1 MRKQPIFCIA
11 SRNAIHSAQTTECN
25 IIKSFQ
31 HKGLKR
37 FFEDD
42 DASGIQ
48 PNHRKKLRVLLTV
61 LDNATDARQMN
72 MPGAGLHP
80 LQHNLTGFWSVKVS
94 GNWRLIFTF
103 EDGDAHLVDY
113 LDYH

>member
-1 MRKQPIFCIA
+1 M
-11 SRNAIHSAQTTECN
+11 
-25 IIKSFQ
+25 IKSFQ

-48 PNHRKKLRVLLTV
+48 PNHRKKLRVLLTA

-113 LDYH
+113 LAYH

>member
-1 MRKQPIFCIA
+1 M
-11 SRNAIHSAQTTECN
+11 
-25 IIKSFQ
+25 IKSFQ

-80 LQHNLTGFWSVKVS
+80 LQHNLTGAGLHPLQHNLTGFWSVKVS

>member
-1 MRKQPIFCIA
+1 M
-11 SRNAIHSAQTTECN
+11 
-25 IIKSFQ
+25 IKSFQ

-48 PNHRKKLRVLLTV
+48 PNHRKKLRVLLTA

-72 MPGAGLHP
+72 MP
-80 LQHNLTGFWSVKVS
+80 GFWSVKVS